1 MLNLK
6 EVEDAKALMNEAVN
20 WSVMHWLTEK
30 KRVRKAADLANAALD
45 ALDKQLKDRWSDE
58 LKAAY
63 NELPQV
69 AGIPEPSKTPP
80 KDKKKTAIDPEMK
93 LLAKSIK
100 QADEAAWTAH
110 MDAEDTFDRAE
121 KRLSTSMAREGTRKA
136 ITSWELHEKA
146 ILKIENALSAG
157 KPTP

>member
-1 MLNLK
+1 MSNLK

-20 WSVMHWLTEK
+20 WSVMRWLAEK
-30 KRVRKAADLANAALD
+30 KKVRKAADLANAALD

-58 LKAAY
+58 LKTAY
-63 NELPQV
+63 NQLPQTP
-69 AGIPEPSKTPP
+69 GIPEPSNSQPQG
-80 KDKKKTAIDPEMK
+80 KKKTVIDPAMT

-100 QADEAAWTAH
+100 QTDEAAWAAH

-146 ILKIENALSAG
+146 ILKIQNALSTA